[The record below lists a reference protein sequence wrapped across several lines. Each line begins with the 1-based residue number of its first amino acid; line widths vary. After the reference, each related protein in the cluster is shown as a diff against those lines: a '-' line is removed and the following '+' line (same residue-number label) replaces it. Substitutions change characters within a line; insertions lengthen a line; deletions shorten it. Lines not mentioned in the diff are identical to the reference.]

1 MKFLTRTVSLFMLA
15 FALGKE
21 TCAQRQFIRLP
32 VCGDDPSVIKQQ
44 LKSTSFPQFVTRAAA
59 VGGETLVPTLREL
72 SKPGE
77 PFFTVGGAV
86 QVSLAR
92 LGDAQS
98 LEEIKQEFQ
107 VSAKTHKPEIFETI
121 AKLGAVRNET
131 SVTTLIGYL
140 IQNRD
145 NPKRKFDYGDT
156 GDDPLARAIEQLTS
170 MLEDPPFKGA
180 YPPSP
185 NYELQLDEWQ
195 SWWQSTKP
203 PHVTSIY
210 MEVSDT
216 KARCLARLAEWGDA
230 DSVFELYQYSGKSI
244 LPVLERFARL
254 GDKTWETSP
263 TKTVRGNAQTILAKE
278 GDRTQL
284 EKIIRELD
292 DLSYADGISK
302 LQFIG
307 GYQSFEAL
315 LSALSLRTFMR
326 SERWRHY
333 DRAYMKDDE
342 RKLQT
347 SLMAVLSSMVKNPP
361 LPADAESTP
370 ENIRTWNEWWEKNK
384 PAPQFMQ
391 SPN

>member
-1 MKFLTRTVSLFMLA
+1 M
-15 FALGKE
+15 
-21 TCAQRQFIRLP
+21 
-32 VCGDDPSVIKQQ
+32 
-44 LKSTSFPQFVTRAAA
+44 
-59 VGGETLVPTLREL
+59 
-72 SKPGE
+72 
-77 PFFTVGGAV
+77 
-86 QVSLAR
+86 
-92 LGDAQS
+92 
-98 LEEIKQEFQ
+98 
-107 VSAKTHKPEIFETI
+107 
-121 AKLGAVRNET
+121 
-131 SVTTLIGYL
+131 
-140 IQNRD
+140 
-145 NPKRKFDYGDT
+145 
-156 GDDPLARAIEQLTS
+156 
-170 MLEDPPFKGA
+170 
-180 YPPSP
+180 
-185 NYELQLDEWQ
+185 
-195 SWWQSTKP
+195 
-203 PHVTSIY
+203 Y
-210 MEVSDT
+210 MDVSDT